1 MISKERQAQSEG
13 QRERERRGWQPLSTP
28 NSTGPPTHYIPGV
41 IITIP
46 PPPPRCL
53 NTTHPAHHL
62 PLQPPSPP
70 STPFH
75 APPSP
80 YQPRARLQHS
90 HPCIHLFPITATLI
104 SPPPPSTRHDQTRP
118 ASHTV
123 PPKRCRRRYPAI
135 QPHRPILS
143 PKPCVHVSQAPQK
156 EWPPS
161 PSRPKKPCPN
171 GILTVP
177 NAQSQLQYID
187 AMHNP
192 PPAPRNN
199 H

>member
-1 MISKERQAQSEG
+1 MISKGEASPKRGPEGKRTERMATTFHSQLDGATHPLYT
-13 QRERERRGWQPLSTP
+13 RG
-28 NSTGPPTHYIPGV
+28 HHHH
-41 IITIP
+41 

-62 PLQPPSPP
+62 PLQPPSTP

-135 QPHRPILS
+135 QPHRPIFS
-143 PKPCVHVSQAPQK
+143 PKPCVHVSQAPPK
-156 EWPPS
+156 EWPPL
-161 PSRPKKPCPN
+161 PLP
-171 GILTVP
+171 GWWW
-177 NAQSQLQYID
+177 
-187 AMHNP
+187 
-192 PPAPRNN
+192 
-199 H
+199 